1 MDDED
6 HVWLEQVNNER
17 QTIDGCDPVTHDQ
30 LEGIIDRLE
39 KESIFETN
47 SKNKRDLDDTEA
59 VCCVCND
66 GEVNLLLIYREKIKF
81 KIIYIFFSATTRI
94 KSFSAICAIWPC
106 IKSATACP
114 TFPRVN
120 GSVVVAPFPLPDRL
134 IVLHGKFFFQESS
147 SFWENFPKIIRPSIF
162 SSLLSN

>member
-17 QTIDGCDPVTHDQ
+17 QTADGCDPVTHDQ

-66 GEVNLLLIYREKIKF
+66 GEV
-81 KIIYIFFSATTRI
+81 
-94 KSFSAICAIWPC
+94 KSFLKLKEKNKNRKISVQQHESNHFLRSVQFGRASRVLRCALH
-106 IKSATACP
+106 S
-114 TFPRVN
+114 R
-120 GSVVVAPFPLPDRL
+120 GSVAL
-134 IVLHGKFFFQESS
+134 
-147 SFWENFPKIIRPSIF
+147 
-162 SSLLSN
+162 SSLLLFSLSIC

>member
-1 MDDED
+1 MEVESIDQAKPKAPTQRIDVPESDIKIIDDLDAKKSFKLVSHLHLATFIRAKNQPDDYVQYNPEQSDNGIEYFMDDED

-17 QTIDGCDPVTHDQ
+17 KQSDGCDPVTHDQ

-66 GEVNLLLIYREKIKF
+66 GEVFLFN
-81 KIIYIFFSATTRI
+81 
-94 KSFSAICAIWPC
+94 
-106 IKSATACP
+106 
-114 TFPRVN
+114 
-120 GSVVVAPFPLPDRL
+120 
-134 IVLHGKFFFQESS
+134 
-147 SFWENFPKIIRPSIF
+147 
-162 SSLLSN
+162 

>member
-81 KIIYIFFSATTRI
+81 KNI
-94 KSFSAICAIWPC
+94 
-106 IKSATACP
+106 
-114 TFPRVN
+114 
-120 GSVVVAPFPLPDRL
+120 
-134 IVLHGKFFFQESS
+134 
-147 SFWENFPKIIRPSIF
+147 
-162 SSLLSN
+162 

>member
-81 KIIYIFFSATTRI
+81 KII
-94 KSFSAICAIWPC
+94 
-106 IKSATACP
+106 
-114 TFPRVN
+114 
-120 GSVVVAPFPLPDRL
+120 
-134 IVLHGKFFFQESS
+134 
-147 SFWENFPKIIRPSIF
+147 
-162 SSLLSN
+162 